1 MKYTI
6 RNCSMCPCLRE
17 GMEIKLRVQS
27 IRLVRIGEIV
37 AYYDRQSG
45 KLILHRVI
53 SKKGGFL
60 YTKGDNNWFM
70 DEQAIN
76 THNVLIVYRIVNN
89 KRTIDAGDIRFELM
103 NKVYWLLSVVRFFPL
118 IYRRPLLKKYMV
130 NGVRVT
136 RKKYRTLV
144 KNR

>member
-76 THNVLIVYRIVNN
+76 TRNVLIVYRIINN

-103 NKVYWLLSVVRFFPL
+103 GVV
-118 IYRRPLLKKYMV
+118 K
-130 NGVRVT
+130 
-136 RKKYRTLV
+136 
-144 KNR
+144 